1 MTVVP
6 QGNKRVRTQSK
17 VGQRPEAT
25 LSNRELLTWTCISA
39 GHAKGR
45 LYSESTLRMM
55 SRVLPLLHLSLANK
69 EKGEKQARII
79 SSYHYTL
86 QTGVSNASNP
96 EKIIGRKNLFLQ

>member
-1 MTVVP
+1 
-6 QGNKRVRTQSK
+6 
-17 VGQRPEAT
+17 
-25 LSNRELLTWTCISA
+25 
-39 GHAKGR
+39 
-45 LYSESTLRMM
+45 MM